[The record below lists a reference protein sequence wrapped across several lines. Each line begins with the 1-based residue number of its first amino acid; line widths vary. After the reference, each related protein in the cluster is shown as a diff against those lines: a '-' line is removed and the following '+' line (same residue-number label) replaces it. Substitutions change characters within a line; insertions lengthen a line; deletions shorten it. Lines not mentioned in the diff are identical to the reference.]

1 MRAGNADLV
10 VRVSRYLTVLKQR
23 LITGFV
29 LAFLLVWSIFNLSN
43 DYFAILTAVFV
54 IQGAW
59 EWARMANVTAMWQR
73 VLVVLLVSSII
84 LILWNSIEST
94 PYLAEIIF
102 SIAVVWWLLC
112 GFWVF
117 KNPQGIKL
125 SSQFF
130 LIKVLIGVVVLV
142 PAWLAL
148 VSLHAITLNG
158 PSYVLFIL
166 LLTAVADS
174 GAYFSGKRWGSRK
187 LAPRVSPGKT
197 WEGVWGA
204 VVLVAIYS
212 IVGGTLLLDLEPYKL
227 LLFIPL
233 CLVVLSFSIL
243 GDLFESMIKRQAG
256 IKDSGQILPG
266 HGGVLDRIDSITAAA
281 PVFVVGLSIL
291 EMVK

>member
-1 MRAGNADLV
+1 M
-10 VRVSRYLTVLKQR
+10 LKQR

-43 DYFAILTAVFV
+43 DYFAVLTAVFV

-59 EWARMANVTAMWQR
+59 EWTRLASVSAIWQR
-73 VLVVLLVSSII
+73 LLIVLLVSSII
-84 LILWNSIEST
+84 LMLWYSIEST
-94 PYLAEIIF
+94 PYLADVVF
-102 SIAVVWWLLC
+102 SIAVFWWLLC

-117 KNPQGIKL
+117 KNPQGITL

-148 VSLHAITLNG
+148 VSLHAKTLNG

-187 LAPRVSPGKT
+187 LAPRISPGKT

-233 CLVVLSFSIL
+233 CLVILSFSIL

-256 IKDSGQILPG
+256 VKDSGQILPG

-281 PVFVVGLSIL
+281 PVFVAGLSIL